1 MNKRTHGFFTPSSTC
16 NLVKLKCLIWFFPE
30 IASPRSDYAREG
42 GRQVSPLR
50 PLAAPLPDV
59 GSMAAG
65 GQKAP
70 AELADQL
77 ALKVGFPASWMLLQ
91 LPMFGVGSFQNYF
104 LFLATAGVGAVTLT
118 RLQLNNSKI

>member
-1 MNKRTHGFFTPSSTC
+1 
-16 NLVKLKCLIWFFPE
+16 
-30 IASPRSDYAREG
+30 
-42 GRQVSPLR
+42 
-50 PLAAPLPDV
+50 
-59 GSMAAG
+59 MAAG

-77 ALKVGFPASWMLLQ
+77 ALQVGFPASWMLLQ